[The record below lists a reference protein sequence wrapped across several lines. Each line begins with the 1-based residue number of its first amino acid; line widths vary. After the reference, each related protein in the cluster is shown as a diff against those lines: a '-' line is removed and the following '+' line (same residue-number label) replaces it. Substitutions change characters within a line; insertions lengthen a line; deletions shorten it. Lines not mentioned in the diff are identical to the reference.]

1 MTDADLIYNALLRA
15 ERRLEAIATDGNH
28 PLAADL
34 ARPALIAVQTV
45 REELGIG
52 LTNDGR

>member
-1 MTDADLIYNALLRA
+1 MSDADLVYNALLRA

-34 ARPALIAVQTV
+34 ARPALIALQTL
-45 REELGIG
+45 REELGNG
-52 LTNDGR
+52 LSKEGR